1 MNTTDKPTTP
11 SSAADDG
18 NHHPMSVDMAAV
30 GQLIQ
35 DRGLFLTL
43 MNYLPLLS
51 FLALSGDELEGHWQI
66 MRSIFYS
73 LVAEMNKGVKRLFS
87 KTNSRSKAAKQAF
100 LAFISQWYPGADMA
114 FVGID
119 DTEADHPYSYQ
130 DTDIG
135 SQRMSFG

>member
-1 MNTTDKPTTP
+1 MNTTEKPTTP

-43 MNYLPLLS
+43 MNYLPLLG

-73 LVAEMNKGVKRLFS
+73 LIAEMNKGVKRLFGES
-87 KTNSRSKAAKQAF
+87 DSRSKAAKQAF
-100 LAFISQWYPGADMA
+100 LAFISQWYPAAGMA
-114 FVGID
+114 LVGFN
-119 DTEADHPYSYQ
+119 DTEAEHPYSYQ

>member
-1 MNTTDKPTTP
+1 MNTTEKPTTP

-18 NHHPMSVDMAAV
+18 NHPMSVDMAAV

-43 MNYLPLLS
+43 MNCWPLLG
-51 FLALSGDELEGHWQI
+51 FLALSGDEFKGHWQI

-73 LVAEMNKGVKRLFS
+73 LIAEMNREVKRLFGEADG
-87 KTNSRSKAAKQAF
+87 RSKAAEQAF
-100 LAFISQWYPGADMA
+100 LAFISQWYLGAGMA
-114 FVGID
+114 FVGVD

>member
-1 MNTTDKPTTP
+1 MNATEKPNTP
-11 SSAADDG
+11 SSVVDDG

-30 GQLIQ
+30 GKLIQ
-35 DRGLFLTL
+35 WSALFVTL
-43 MNYLPLLS
+43 MNYWPLLG
-51 FLALSGDELEGHWQI
+51 FFALSGDELEGHWQI

-87 KTNSRSKAAKQAF
+87 KTNSRSKAAEQAF
-100 LAFISQWYPGADMA
+100 LDFISQWYPGADME

-135 SQRMSFG
+135 SQHMSFG

>member
-1 MNTTDKPTTP
+1 MNTTEKPTTP
-11 SSAADDG
+11 SSAVDYG
-18 NHHPMSVDMAAV
+18 NHPMSVDMAAV